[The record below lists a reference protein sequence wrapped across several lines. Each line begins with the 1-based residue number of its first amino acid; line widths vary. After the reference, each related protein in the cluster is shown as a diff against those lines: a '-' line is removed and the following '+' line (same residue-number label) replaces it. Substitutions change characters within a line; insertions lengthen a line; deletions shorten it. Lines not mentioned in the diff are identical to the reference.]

1 MGFFGGGGA
10 APANMTG
17 SSATQAGVAG
27 LVPAPAAGDQE
38 KALRGDATFAHPVF
52 FPQYKLSA
60 TSRFF
65 SFPSAGSTGDSGIAF
80 NSALNLVPIWVPET
94 GTYTKIAV
102 HNTTT
107 NATGTCRI
115 GIYNAD
121 TELEPSTLVL
131 DAGTVALDT
140 AAVKEITISQS
151 LNRGLYYGA
160 AVANQNVNWRCQ
172 NTTAWHFVLNGA
184 GEGTSTL
191 RMGSHNGHYR
201 WLGTGSTAHSAL
213 PTNVKTTGISFEF
226 NQQSQLVALKK

>member
-1 MGFFGGGGA
+1 
-10 APANMTG
+10 
-17 SSATQAGVAG
+17 

-52 FPQYKLSA
+52 LPQYKLSA

-65 SFPSAGSTGDSGIAF
+65 SFPAASGTSDTAIAF
-80 NSALNLVPIWVPET
+80 GTALNLVPIWVPET
-94 GTYTKIAV
+94 ATYTKIAV
-102 HNTTT
+102 HNTGTH
-107 NATGTCRI
+107 ATGTCRI

-121 TELEPSTLVL
+121 TELEPSTLLL

-160 AVANQNVNWRCQ
+160 AVANQSVNWRTQ
-172 NTTAWHFVLNGA
+172 SIIAWHFTVNGSA
-184 GEGTSTL
+184 ESTSSL

-213 PTNVKTTGISFEF
+213 PSNVKTTGISFEF